1 MLKERFYKV
10 PSSMHK
16 SEIVRCQYFAQTMAS
31 HHPLS
36 LLGGRLS
43 FERSDTCV

>member
-16 SEIVRCQYFAQTMAS
+16 SEIVRCQYFVQTMICS
-31 HHPLS
+31 
-36 LLGGRLS
+36 
-43 FERSDTCV
+43 